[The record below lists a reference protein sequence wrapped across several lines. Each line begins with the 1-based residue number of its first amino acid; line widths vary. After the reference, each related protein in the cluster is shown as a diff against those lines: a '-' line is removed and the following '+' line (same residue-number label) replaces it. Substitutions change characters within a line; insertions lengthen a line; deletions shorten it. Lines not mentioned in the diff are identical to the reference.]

1 MKKQLLIS
9 TALLTL
15 CATATAESL
24 SEINGNLL
32 RTDNEPLIWG
42 TMAGS
47 KFWTSDQDREA
58 DLGLYNFYATDKVAL
73 NPVVK
78 GADFSWES
86 AMYVNGKV
94 YAMTNDMEDGYPS
107 GNRYLAFDAETWEQ
121 IQEPVVIELLEN
133 LAGSLCYDPTTGKTY
148 GFFADPWSGVYR
160 NYREFDP
167 NTGVST
173 PIMDYLE
180 ITFPVAAINSKGKM
194 YAIDARGDLYE
205 IEKTTCEMTRIG
217 YTGLDPKYSQSMT
230 FDYRTDKLYW
240 YASTRPGVMDIF
252 EVNVETG
259 EATRISEDGPYQMV
273 ATFIENPVYGAPNW
287 VENVAYVATDN
298 SALEGTLSF
307 KLPEKTFDG
316 QTLTGDLE
324 VQVSV
329 DGKNVITEGGY
340 APGADFEKS
349 LTLTEGQ
356 KRIAIVVKNDVGKGL
371 FARFTVWAG
380 TDIPKPVSNLTIAD
394 NGGKAALSWEAPES
408 GVNNGNIDIEN
419 LRYKIV
425 RNDGVTVA
433 DNLAEC
439 SYTDEKAGEEY
450 AYTFYTV
457 TAYNSAGESEATV
470 SKAMLFGNTL
480 STPFTESFA
489 NGTAA
494 YSWYESNLSNNAVC
508 WSVESGG
515 NNPTTEAF
523 DTDNGLLTFNSYS
536 ADVPKLTESRIIS
549 PAIQLT
555 AGKEQYLSF
564 ALYHYSG
571 TFTTNDKV
579 AVEVVKADGSV
590 GNLGEI
596 SRESAENGW
605 KQYSF
610 DLNKYAGEK
619 AIAIA
624 FKGVS
629 DYGYNIHID
638 KVEINETSGVES
650 VENGNIKISAA
661 NGTVYVTAD
670 EKVTVRIYN
679 TLGQLIAEKE
689 GTEMQFNLQSGIYII
704 QSKNFIK
711 KVTVR

>member
-24 SEINGNLL
+24 SEVSGNLL

-107 GNRYLAFDAETWEQ
+107 GNRYLAFDA
-121 IQEPVVIELLEN
+121 
-133 LAGSLCYDPTTGKTY
+133 
-148 GFFADPWSGVYR
+148 
-160 NYREFDP
+160 
-167 NTGVST
+167 
-173 PIMDYLE
+173 
-180 ITFPVAAINSKGKM
+180 
-194 YAIDARGDLYE
+194 
-205 IEKTTCEMTRIG
+205 
-217 YTGLDPKYSQSMT
+217 
-230 FDYRTDKLYW
+230 
-240 YASTRPGVMDIF
+240 
-252 EVNVETG
+252 
-259 EATRISEDGPYQMV
+259 
-273 ATFIENPVYGAPNW
+273 
-287 VENVAYVATDN
+287 
-298 SALEGTLSF
+298 
-307 KLPEKTFDG
+307 
-316 QTLTGDLE
+316 
-324 VQVSV
+324 
-329 DGKNVITEGGY
+329 
-340 APGADFEKS
+340 
-349 LTLTEGQ
+349 
-356 KRIAIVVKNDVGKGL
+356 
-371 FARFTVWAG
+371 
-380 TDIPKPVSNLTIAD
+380 
-394 NGGKAALSWEAPES
+394 
-408 GVNNGNIDIEN
+408 
-419 LRYKIV
+419 
-425 RNDGVTVA
+425 
-433 DNLAEC
+433 
-439 SYTDEKAGEEY
+439 
-450 AYTFYTV
+450 
-457 TAYNSAGESEATV
+457 
-470 SKAMLFGNTL
+470 
-480 STPFTESFA
+480 
-489 NGTAA
+489 
-494 YSWYESNLSNNAVC
+494 
-508 WSVESGG
+508 
-515 NNPTTEAF
+515 
-523 DTDNGLLTFNSYS
+523 DNGLLTFNSYS

-549 PAIQLT
+549 PAIQLA

-571 TFTTNDKV
+571 TFTTNDKI

-590 GNLGEI
+590 ESMGEI
-596 SRESAENGW
+596 SREAAENGW

-610 DLNKYAGEK
+610 NLNKYAGEK

-650 VENGNIKISAA
+650 VENGNIQVSAA
-661 NGTVYVTAD
+661 NGTVYVTAT
-670 EKVTVRIYN
+670 EEVTARIYN